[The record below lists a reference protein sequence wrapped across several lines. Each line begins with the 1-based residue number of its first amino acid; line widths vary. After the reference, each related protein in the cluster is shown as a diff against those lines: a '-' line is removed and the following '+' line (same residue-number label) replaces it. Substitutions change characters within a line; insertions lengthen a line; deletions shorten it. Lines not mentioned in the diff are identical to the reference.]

1 MHICIHQPVLC
12 TALSLP
18 LFSRFKVILQVI
30 FLFFLSLSLFIPSA
44 FLLHYPLLLQLEHSQ
59 LCFLYR
65 CLLKKKLLFN
75 FMCKVYTTEVFCC
88 CFYEVNKICSKCV
101 SLSLLKIRI
110 TSFIKMSTKQL
121 IL

>member
-1 MHICIHQPVLC
+1 MHICIHQPILC

-30 FLFFLSLSLFIPSA
+30 VLFFLSLSLFIPSA
-44 FLLHYPLLLQLEHSQ
+44 FSLHYPLLLQLEHSQ
-59 LCFLYR
+59 LYFLYR
-65 CLLKKKLLFN
+65 CLLEKLLFN
-75 FMCKVYTTEVFCC
+75 FMCKVYTTEVFCR
-88 CFYEVNKICSKCV
+88 FYEVNKICSRCV
-101 SLSLLKIRI
+101 SFSLLKIRI